1 MRAMNYGRHERCP
14 PEVFL
19 RLVLCGLASGLV
31 VLSSSCT
38 PSDSRAAIKHQEE
51 AVPKRSQRVS
61 PDTESEDVFPG
72 SNLSTKDVLAMT
84 RQMAGS
90 LLRSR
95 AILERSTRATVVID
109 FVRDRTSA
117 GVQVGD
123 LTLARL
129 SVELTR
135 HADDR
140 IVFVMRR
147 ADFKVLRRE
156 RRSGSD
162 AGEDALVEDASAY
175 KPEFAL
181 TGDFYDHPRGRTNY
195 YFCSFQLVNLRTRAI
210 EWSDAYEVKK
220 VGDFVRAKAKRIEL
234 WTHLASLR
242 RTGGGLV
249 RGTLLPD
256 GELSSGDQFLVR
268 FRANVDCYF
277 YVFVYDSSGVP
288 AMLFP
293 HPQITLANRVRG
305 GVEYELPGGDQSYEL
320 DDVPGRETLY
330 FIASLA
336 PMDQLDLIRE
346 RLERADTNADR
357 RGLARDLTNAINA
370 TRNAATVVVFPFDHK

>member
-1 MRAMNYGRHERCP
+1 M
-14 PEVFL
+14 
-19 RLVLCGLASGLV
+19 LCALALMLAALSLSCRP
-31 VLSSSCT
+31 SSSGAT
-38 PSDSRAAIKHQEE
+38 VKDEEGAA
-51 AVPKRSQRVS
+51 PPRRRTVS
-61 PDTESEDVFPG
+61 TDRESEDAYPG
-72 SNLSTKDVLAMT
+72 SNLSTKDVLTMT
-84 RQMAGS
+84 RTMAES
-90 LLRSR
+90 LVRSR
-95 AILERSTRATVVID
+95 VVVERPTRATVVID
-109 FVRDRTSA
+109 SVRDRTSA

-135 HADDR
+135 YANDR

-156 RRSGSD
+156 RRTGAD
-162 AGEDALVEDASAY
+162 AGEDALVEDDSALR
-175 KPEFAL
+175 PEFAL

-210 EWSDAYEVKK
+210 EWTDAYEVKK
-220 VGDFVRAKAKRIEL
+220 VGEVARPEVKRIQL

-242 RTGGGLV
+242 PTRGGIV
-249 RGTLLPD
+249 RGTLLSG

-277 YVFVYDSSGVP
+277 YVFVYDSSGIP

-293 HPQITLANRVRG
+293 HPQITLANRLRG

-336 PMDQLDLIRE
+336 PMDELDLIRE
-346 RLERADTNADR
+346 RLERADTDADR

-370 TRNAATVVVFPFDHK
+370 ARNAATVVVFPFDHT

>member
-1 MRAMNYGRHERCP
+1 MNVLRIKNGC
-14 PEVFL
+14 L
-19 RLVLCGLASGLV
+19 RLLRSVAAVALAVGLALV
-31 VLSSSCT
+31 SLSCT
-38 PSDSRAAIKHQEE
+38 PTSSAKTEAEPPARVVSADS
-51 AVPKRSQRVS
+51 
-61 PDTESEDVFPG
+61 ESEDAFPG

-84 RQMAGS
+84 QQTAES

-95 AILERSTRATVVID
+95 TILERTTRATIVLD
-109 FVRDRTSA
+109 SVRDRTSA

-129 SVELTR
+129 AVALTR
-135 HADDR
+135 HAGER
-140 IVFVMRR
+140 IVFVMRK
-147 ADFKVLRRE
+147 ADFKVLLRE
-156 RRSGSD
+156 RRTGSD
-162 AGEDALVEDASAY
+162 AAEDALVENEGAL

-181 TGDFYDHPRGRTNY
+181 TGEFYDHPRGRTNY

-210 EWSDAYEVKK
+210 EWADAYEIKK
-220 VGDFVRAKAKRIEL
+220 VGDFVREGAKRIDL

-242 RTGGGLV
+242 RTQGRLV
-249 RGTLLPD
+249 RGTLLPE
-256 GELSSGDQFLVR
+256 GALSSGDQFLVR
-268 FRANVDCYF
+268 FRTNVDCCF

-336 PMDQLDLIRE
+336 PMNELDLIRE
-346 RLERADTNADR
+346 RLERADTDADR
-357 RGLARDLTNAINA
+357 RALARDLTNAIHA
-370 TRNAATVVVFPFDHK
+370 TRNSATVVVFPFDHK